1 MKPKDLK
8 PPFSWETRRVTLED
22 RVLCIPERLDYSS
35 FSFPGWESIFGN
47 SNPVSIEFCSGNGDW
62 IIDQALKF
70 PERNWVAVEK
80 RFDRVRKIWS
90 KRENL
95 GASNVLVVCS
105 MAQTFAD
112 AFVPKGSIAQ
122 VFVNFPDP
130 WPKDRH
136 AKHRL
141 YQAPFVSMLHELLT
155 DEGDVIGVT
164 DDKPYMEQILHEL
177 MQHGGFSPQFEAPY
191 IRSEWPSNGEGSY
204 GKTSYF
210 EALWTR
216 LGRSLNFYHFK
227 KKAFVG
233 AEA

>member
-22 RVLCIPERLDYSS
+22 RVLCIPERIDFSTC
-35 FSFPGWESIFGN
+35 SFPGWKSIFEN
-47 SNPVSIEFCSGNGDW
+47 DHPVAIEFCSGNGDW

-95 GASNVLVVCS
+95 GAKNVLIVCS
-105 MAQTFAD
+105 MAQTFASQ
-112 AFVPKGSIAQ
+112 FVPIKSTAQ

-141 YQAPFVSMLHELLT
+141 YQAPFVNMVYSLLK
-155 DEGDVIGVT
+155 DEGDLIGVT
-164 DDKPYMEQILHEL
+164 DDKPYMEQILSEV
-177 MQHGGFSPQFEAPY
+177 MEHGGFTPQFEAPY
-191 IRSEWPSNGEGSY
+191 TRPQWPCEEDDSY

-227 KKAFVG
+227 KRACIG
-233 AEA
+233 TES